1 MYETKIQ
8 YYFIART
15 KNKQN
20 KAMIRK
26 KKKPKIDVEY
36 IKGN

>member
-26 KKKPKIDVEY
+26 KKPKIDVEY